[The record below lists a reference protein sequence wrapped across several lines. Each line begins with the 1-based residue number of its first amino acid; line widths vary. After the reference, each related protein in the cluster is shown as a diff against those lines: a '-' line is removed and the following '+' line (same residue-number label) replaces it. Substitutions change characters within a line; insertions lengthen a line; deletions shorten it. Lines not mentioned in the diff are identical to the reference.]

1 MNTGDDHMS
10 TRDRIFEAAVD
21 LFSTRGYHGTSI
33 REIAREVGI
42 KESSIYNHFPGK
54 DGILEAILEYYQEGF
69 RTATSSLEEMEEF
82 MKGFSEPVELW
93 LAVGVE
99 FIKKLPPYTEPISRI
114 LINEMF
120 LDERCRR
127 FVLHTMFTAQ
137 KEAAENSLRYLRD
150 RGLIRDCDI
159 RQTAVQYVYMLQGL
173 DIENRLMRMEG
184 HSPEELQQHLMD
196 TIRFFIEGLRK
207 NNTERGKK

>member
-1 MNTGDDHMS
+1 MNAVDNHMS

-33 REIAREVGI
+33 REIARQVGI

-54 DGILEAILEYYQEGF
+54 DGILEAILAYYQGGF

-82 MKGFSEPVELW
+82 MKGFSDPVELW
-93 LAVGVE
+93 LAVGIE
-99 FIKKLPPYTEPISRI
+99 FMKKLPPYTEPISRI

-127 FVLHTMFTAQ
+127 FVLYTMFTAQ
-137 KEAAENSLRYLRD
+137 KEVAENSLRYLRD

-184 HSPEELQQHLMD
+184 HSLEELQQHLMD

-207 NNTERGKK
+207 K